1 MAEKQLK
8 KSVSISVTDE
18 FLAEI
23 DARTD
28 KTMGGNRSFTIIETV
43 NNYHALLNLGITLAR
58 KSLTENEACLILDTL
73 NGTWTGG
80 FPGGCEAARWAQNAL
95 IWEVSDAIRLNGY
108 DKKWE
113 IDGPALVSKL
123 QAMDGLARLALADWA
138 RRMWADY
145 EDNVEWK
152 QECKMFLPNEKPP
165 VTAMTEGNEYGQQ
178 EQPEK

>member
-1 MAEKQLK
+1 MAKAVK
-8 KSVSISVTDE
+8 ISVSVDTDI
-18 FLAEI
+18 LAQI

-28 KTMGGNRSFTIIETV
+28 KYMGGNRSFTIIESV
-43 NNYHALLNLGITLAR
+43 NNYWALLDLGLTLAR

-95 IWEVSDAIRLNGY
+95 IWEVSDAVSLNGY
-108 DKKWE
+108 DKKWSV
-113 IDGPALVSKL
+113 DGTALVSKL

-145 EDNVEWK
+145 EDNVKW
-152 QECKMFLPNEKPP
+152 QAECKMFLPN
-165 VTAMTEGNEYGQQ
+165 
-178 EQPEK
+178 PE